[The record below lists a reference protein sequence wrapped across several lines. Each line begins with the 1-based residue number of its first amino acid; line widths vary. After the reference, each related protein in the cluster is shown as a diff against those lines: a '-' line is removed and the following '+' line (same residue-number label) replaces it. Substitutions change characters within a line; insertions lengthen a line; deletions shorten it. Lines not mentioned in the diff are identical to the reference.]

1 MPVSTPQSLTVLI
14 IDDEHFVRESLA
26 IYFEDL
32 GYHVLQAGNG
42 LEGLDIC
49 RNTPPDIVYTDL
61 RMPVLDGFGVAETL
75 AVEFPELPVVVI
87 SGVGNIEEAIQ
98 AIHLGAW
105 DYITKPIEDLELIE
119 ITTRQLLER
128 AHLMRENREYR
139 QKLELLVEERTS
151 QLAESEERFRQLF
164 LQHDDAI
171 VLCTSD
177 SFSIIEMNPAGCQLF
192 GTIHPA
198 SPGLSASRLFQDR
211 EWHDIRTKLEQ
222 LHDREFMFHDLLP
235 AVAIDGSPLT
245 ISFKGWRVTIGNRPY
260 YYFSMRDMKE
270 KVALEQE
277 IRASQSRLIH
287 ANKMTS
293 LGILISGMAHEINN
307 PNNFI
312 SVNAGI
318 LGDIWRDAGPL
329 LREAADNGPD
339 YTLGGFDINSAIENA
354 AQLIAGIERGSSR
367 INTVVNG
374 LKNFAR
380 ADTSDTSGTFSI
392 AEALN
397 DARMILDHQIQS
409 RTDAFSVHC
418 PENLPAVRGSHQQ
431 IEQVVINLLVNAL
444 QALPERTHGIEVA
457 ATYNAE
463 DDMVV
468 VSITDQGIGM
478 PPEVCSHIMEPF
490 YTTRLNEGGTGLGLS
505 ICSSIIR
512 DHNGT
517 ITFDSRPGAGT
528 RVTVRL
534 PAATGQTP

>member
-211 EWHDIRTKLEQ
+211 EWHDIRIKLEQ
-222 LHDREFMFHDLLP
+222 LHDREFMFHDLLS
-235 AVAIDGSPLT
+235 AIAIDGSPLT

-277 IRASQSRLIH
+277 VRASQSRLIH

-418 PENLPAVRGSHQQ
+418 PDNLPAVRGSHQQ

-457 ATYNAE
+457 ATYTAE